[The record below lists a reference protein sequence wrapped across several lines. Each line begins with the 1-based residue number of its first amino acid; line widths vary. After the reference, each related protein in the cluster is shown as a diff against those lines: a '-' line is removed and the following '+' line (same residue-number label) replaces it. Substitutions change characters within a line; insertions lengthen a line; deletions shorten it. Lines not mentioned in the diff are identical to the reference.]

1 MTNPDPQCA
10 LIAIDIKT
18 GGIVAMTG
26 GNDFYKSSFNRATMA
41 LRQPGSAFKP
51 FIYALAVERGFTQ
64 HSLLLDAPV
73 VFKGGKSGE
82 DWIPQNYS
90 GSYEGE
96 ITLRKALAISENIPA
111 IRLTEI
117 LGPSSVAQFAHRLG
131 IETSLDPNLSLALGS
146 SGVTLMDLSSA
157 YAVFPNMGKYIKPFC
172 VTEVEDHRG
181 NIIWRTKPQK
191 RIAMSGEGAAIMT
204 NMLEAVINEGTGT
217 AARVLNRS
225 VAGKTGTTNDHKDAF
240 FIGFSP
246 SVLAGVWVGRD
257 MPAPLGKGETGAKA
271 ALPIWIDFMSK
282 ALANKQDE
290 AFNVPDGVVR

>member
-1 MTNPDPQCA
+1 
-10 LIAIDIKT
+10 
-18 GGIVAMTG
+18 
-26 GNDFYKSSFNRATMA
+26 MA

-73 VFKGGKSGE
+73 VFKGGQSGE

-131 IETSLDPNLSLALGS
+131 IETSLDPNLSLALGT

-157 YAVFPNMGKYIKPFC
+157 YAVFPNMGKYIRPFC

-191 RIAMSGEGAAIMT
+191 RIVMSGEGAAIMT

-290 AFNVPDGVVR
+290 AFNVPEGVVMVNVDPATGLPASPESKVVATALYRKGTEPNHP